1 MEVEEA
7 SCLRHEADIVL
18 CSSGKKKNMCAF
30 GILKTR
36 THTLETHTATH
47 FILETQGHPFYP
59 NSGSLP
65 SLLLV

>member
-18 CSSGKKKNMCAF
+18 CSSGKKKHVCIWHPQNQDSYP
-30 GILKTR
+30 GN
-36 THTLETHTATH
+36 THSYP
-47 FILETQGHPFYP
+47 FYPGETQGHPFYP
-59 NSGSLP
+59 DSGSLP